1 MIVPLLYIRTDADT
15 CRCLQSVSVPLRQAL
30 LQDEVADENE
40 PAAIPEEV
48 WADLQEERNLAR
60 YSVPVPFVRQNSY
73 KWGGCAIHPRNS
85 LQAHL
90 TRSGPQR
97 GMLFLRCAR
106 WWRREAKQRCWH
118 RVDFPA
124 GLKHLLPQHIK
135 EEMQTISMS
144 FARSWH

>member
-1 MIVPLLYIRTDADT
+1 MLGEVGVIVPLLYIRTDADT

-85 LQAHL
+85 LQPHL

-97 GMLFLRCAR
+97 GIQAEMLAPCRLPGWLETFAPP
-106 WWRREAKQRCWH
+106 AHQRG
-118 RVDFPA
+118 DA
-124 GLKHLLPQHIK
+124 NHLH
-135 EEMQTISMS
+135 E
-144 FARSWH
+144 FC